1 MTKIRPP
8 IAPPADAAS
17 PLAGNA
23 PGAKIGII
31 IETAKKKRKK
41 YFEAG

>member
-1 MTKIRPP
+1 MF
-8 IAPPADAAS
+8 DA
-17 PLAGNA
+17 
-23 PGAKIGII
+23 AKIGII

>member
-1 MTKIRPP
+1 VF
-8 IAPPADAAS
+8 DA
-17 PLAGNA
+17 
-23 PGAKIGII
+23 AKIGII